1 MKVNF
6 VNNIY
11 VVEDEKK
18 HKLDVKK
25 YRDIIKRVFKTVDDN
40 HIMTVIFVDKETI
53 HSINRD
59 YRGVDRVTDVI
70 SFALH
75 DNDECE
81 FTEESE
87 IELGDIFIC
96 VDRAIEQASDYGHS
110 VEREIGFL
118 AVHGYLH
125 LCGYDHMT
133 EEDEKVMF
141 ARQDEILNK
150 ANLKRF

>member
-11 VVEDEKK
+11 VVENEKK

-25 YRDIIKRVFKTVDDN
+25 YRDIIKSVFKTVDDN